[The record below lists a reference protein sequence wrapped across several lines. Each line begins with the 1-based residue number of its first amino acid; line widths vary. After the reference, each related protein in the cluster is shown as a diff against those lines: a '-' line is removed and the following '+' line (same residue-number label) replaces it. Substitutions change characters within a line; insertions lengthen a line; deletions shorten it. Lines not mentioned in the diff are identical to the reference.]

1 MSCILVRHD
10 TLSRVV
16 VDNVARSNPGQS
28 SMLGFLRPLLSGLD
42 VMEFEQWANG
52 FYFQYKFW
60 LVRLSL
66 VRYKDKII
74 RPMVE
79 RLKQN

>member
-1 MSCILVRHD
+1 MWLD
-10 TLSRVV
+10 LTL
-16 VDNVARSNPGQS
+16 DNQVCQVF
-28 SMLGFLRPLLSGLD
+28 LGPLLSGLD

-60 LVRLSL
+60 LVGLSL
-66 VRYKDKII
+66 VRYTVKII
-74 RPMVE
+74 RPIIE